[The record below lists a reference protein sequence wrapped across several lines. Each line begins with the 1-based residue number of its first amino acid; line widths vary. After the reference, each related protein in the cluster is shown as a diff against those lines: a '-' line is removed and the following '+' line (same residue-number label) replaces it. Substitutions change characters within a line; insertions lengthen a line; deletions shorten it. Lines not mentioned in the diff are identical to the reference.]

1 MKKDIIEILDF
12 EEGKNKVGRPR
23 LADAKTKRKSL
34 IIACISFFSVILLLI
49 FGYGTLFGINMN
61 KLLGNVNNN
70 NSKKENIL
78 ITDINP
84 IVKDITLKEN
94 TIRKVYLT
102 VLPADS
108 TNKTIRYKSADKNIA
123 TVDENGRVRAIK
135 EGNTIIYAYTT
146 DGSLKKASFN
156 IKVIKDVKAEC
167 NFTSI
172 SKASDRLNYNIE
184 CKNAKVK
191 QIEYKTLNDDYKKID
206 SKKLSDSILFSK
218 EQLENDITLK
228 VVYYPNNSKIT
239 KYQTKTIKEVKQT
252 KKIDGNCTLTIKE
265 VNTNSAKYDITCNN
279 ATVNKI
285 AYKIGDGS
293 YVGIDESN
301 LADTILFEESDV
313 TRIIYFNVS
322 YVIDGTNN
330 LKSITKNGVIQKKVD

>member
-12 EEGKNKVGRPR
+12 EEEKNKVGRPR
-23 LADAKTKRKSL
+23 LADSKTKKKSL

-49 FGYGTLFGINMN
+49 FGYGTLFGINMD
-61 KLLGNVNNN
+61 KLLGSINKD
-70 NSKKENIL
+70 SKKENIL
-78 ITDINP
+78 VTDLKP
-84 IVKDITLKEN
+84 IVKDITIKEN

-102 VLPADS
+102 VLPSDS
-108 TNKTIRYKSADKNIA
+108 TNKKIKYTSSDENIA
-123 TVDENGRVRAIK
+123 TVDEKGRVKAIK
-135 EGNTIIYAYTT
+135 EGSAIINAYTT

-156 IKVIKDVKAEC
+156 IKVIKDVKGKCSFA
-167 NFTSI
+167 SV
-172 SKASDRLNYNIE
+172 SKTNDKLNYNIE

-206 SKKLSDSILFSK
+206 SKKLNDSIMFSK
-218 EQLENDITLK
+218 EQLDNDITLK

-239 KYQTKTIKEVKQT
+239 KYETETIKKVKQT
-252 KKIDGNCTLTIKE
+252 KKINGNCTLTIKE
-265 VNTNSAKYDITCNN
+265 INTNSAKYDITCNN

-313 TRIIYFNVS
+313 TRIIYFNIS

-330 LKSITKNGVIQKKVD
+330 LKTITKNGVIQKKID